1 MADTSIEWTQKVW
14 NPIVGCS
21 IHSPGCK
28 RCYAMRMAWRLQAM
42 APKPDGTGNP
52 ALTHYGGTVEQ
63 SRAGPVWTGKIN
75 VAPDD
80 VLTAPLRRKKPTTY
94 FVNSMSDLF
103 HADVPDEV
111 IDWVF
116 AVMALCGQH
125 TFQVLTKRADR
136 MRAYMT
142 EFVQGKRSVV
152 EAGRGMAEPGK
163 LACRIASFR
172 QASTACTPTWVL
184 PNVWLGVSVEDQQR
198 ADERVPDLLATPT
211 GIHWLSCEPL
221 LGPVDLTRVK
231 RFRDGTADKEFINA
245 VGGRM
250 WTDQT
255 GLPNPDPSWAYP
267 GRRFSEG
274 RGLDWIVIGGES
286 GKGARPMHPAWARSL
301 RDQCAEAGVP
311 MFFKQFGSWRPS
323 ELCNLDCSARDILIY
338 DETSKVWRE
347 AQDDGGWIG
356 NQAMCRV
363 SKKRAGRLLDGVEH
377 NGMPEVRRG

>member
-42 APKPDGTGNP
+42 AAKPDGSGNP
-52 ALTHYGGTVEQ
+52 ALNHYEGTVEQ

-80 VLTAPLRRKKPTTY
+80 VLMAPLRRKKPTTY

-111 IDWVF
+111 IDRVF
-116 AVMALCGQH
+116 AVMALCPQH

-136 MRAYMT
+136 MRAYLNLPS
-142 EFVQGKRSVV
+142 RN
-152 EAGRGMAEPGK
+152 AEVAYAMMD
-163 LACRIASFR
+163 LAPVGYDISASGLYFPPAR
-172 QASTACTPTWVL
+172 LANWPL

-198 ADERVPDLLATPT
+198 ADERIPDLLATPAA
-211 GIHWLSCEPL
+211 IRWLSCEPL
-221 LGPVDLTRVK
+221 LGAVDLTRVK
-231 RFRDGTADKEFINA
+231 RFPPGIADKEFINA
-245 VGGRM
+245 VEGRM

-255 GLPNPDPSWAYP
+255 GLPSPDPSWAYP
-267 GRRFSEG
+267 GRPFSEG
-274 RGLDWIVIGGES
+274 RGLDWIVVGGES

-301 RDQCAEAGVP
+301 RDQCADAGVP
-311 MFFKQFGSWRPS
+311 FFFKQFGDWMPS
-323 ELCNLDCSARDILIY
+323 ELCKLDCSARDILIY
-338 DETSKVWRE
+338 DETGKIWRE
-347 AQDDGGWIG
+347 AQDDGGWVG
-356 NQAMCRV
+356 DQAMCRV
-363 SKKRAGRLLDGVEH
+363 GKKRAGRLLDGVEH
-377 NGMPEVRRG
+377 NGMPEVRS

>member
-42 APKPDGTGNP
+42 APKPDGIGNA
-52 ALTHYGGTVEQ
+52 ALSHYEGTVEQ

-111 IDWVF
+111 IDRVF
-116 AVMALCGQH
+116 AVMALCPQH

-136 MRAYMT
+136 MREHMT
-142 EFVQGKRSVV
+142 HHLTGF
-152 EAGRGMAEPGK
+152 
-163 LACRIASFR
+163 RIRTEMQKICA
-172 QASTACTPTWVL
+172 QAIIHMSWPL

-198 ADERVPDLLATPT
+198 ADERIPDLLSTPAA
-211 GIHWLSCEPL
+211 IRWLSCEPL

-231 RFRDGTADKEFINA
+231 RFPAGTAEKEFINA

-255 GLPNPDPSWAYP
+255 GLPNSDPSWAYP
-267 GRRFSEG
+267 GRAFSEG
-274 RGLDWIVIGGES
+274 RGLDWIVVGGES
-286 GKGARPMHPAWARSL
+286 GKGARPMHPVWARSL
-301 RDQCAEAGVP
+301 RDQCASADVP
-311 MFFKQFGSWRPS
+311 FFFKQFGDWMPS
-323 ELCNLDCSARDILIY
+323 ELCRLGCSARDILIY
-338 DETSKVWRE
+338 DETGKVWRE
-347 AQDDGGWIG
+347 AQDDGRWIG
-356 NQAMCRV
+356 DQAMCRV
-363 SKKRAGRLLDGVEH
+363 GKKRAGRHLDGVEH
-377 NGMPEVRRG
+377 NGMPEVRS

>member
-42 APKPDGTGNP
+42 ASKPDGSGNP
-52 ALTHYGGTVEQ
+52 ALNHYEGTVEQ

-111 IDWVF
+111 IDRVF
-116 AVMALCGQH
+116 AAMALCPQH
-125 TFQVLTKRADR
+125 IFQVLTKRSDR
-136 MRAYMT
+136 MRAYLNLPS
-142 EFVQGKRSVV
+142 RN
-152 EAGRGMAEPGK
+152 AEVAYTMMDLVPVGYDISASGLYFPPAR
-163 LACRIASFR
+163 LANW
-172 QASTACTPTWVL
+172 PL

-198 ADERVPDLLATPT
+198 ADERIPDLLSTPAA
-211 GIHWLSCEPL
+211 IRWLSCEPL
-221 LGPVDLTRVK
+221 LGPVDLLSIPAHGWC
-231 RFRDGTADKEFINA
+231 FPGTGEKW
-245 VGGRM
+245 GGRASALRL
-250 WTDQT
+250 D
-255 GLPNPDPSWAYP
+255 
-267 GRRFSEG
+267 G
-274 RGLDWIVIGGES
+274 RGLDWIVVGGES

-301 RDQCAEAGVP
+301 REQCAAAGVP
-311 MFFKQFGSWRPS
+311 FFFKQYGSWMPS

-338 DETSKVWRE
+338 DETGKVWRE

-356 NQAMCRV
+356 DQAMCRV
-363 SKKRAGRLLDGVEH
+363 GKKRAGRLLDGVEH
-377 NGMPEVRRG
+377 NGMPETKNA